1 LYTDQALHSVIPKT
15 LAEKLVKGENVEP
28 ELWENA
34 TIFQTD
40 LIGFTGMASEKTP
53 VEVQPSKKFLND
65 VFNLKIILNI
75 SPLFYFRQ

>member
-1 LYTDQALHSVIPKT
+1 
-15 LAEKLVKGENVEP
+15 LAEKLVKGENIEP

-53 VEVQPSKKFLND
+53 VEVSEKFRCLKMI
-65 VFNLKIILNI
+65 FNL
-75 SPLFYFRQ
+75 SPLFVIRQKTF